1 MLFTQD
7 ALYLAGIQGIFVSK
21 KIKQTI
27 MLTQF
32 LISSTLQKT
41 PQQHPPFFP
50 PQPVQTEEERLLT
63 AATRGDQKAMAVLIK
78 RHQKMVLSIALD
90 VTGNRADAEEATQDT
105 FVKAFRFLSN
115 FRRESSFKTWLRRI
129 ARTTALNQ
137 LRVKGLPSVSLDAPE
152 SSPVYFLQ
160 ENSDN
165 ALQLLMRNERA
176 RLVKTAI
183 QRLSIEDATALRL
196 FYFHEKS
203 LEEISE
209 ATGWTINN
217 AKSRLS
223 RARQRLRAVLERGV
237 AV

>member
-1 MLFTQD
+1 M
-7 ALYLAGIQGIFVSK
+7 QGIFVSK

-41 PQQHPPFFP
+41 PQQRPPFLLL
-50 PQPVQTEEERLLT
+50 QPVQPVQSEEERLLT
-63 AATRGDQKAMAVLIK
+63 AVTAGDQQAMAVLIK
-78 RHQKMVLSIALD
+78 RHQKMVLSIAMD
-90 VTGNRADAEEATQDT
+90 VTGNRADAEEAAQDT
-105 FVKAFRFLSN
+105 FVKAFRFLPN

-160 ENSDN
+160 EKGDD
-165 ALQLLMRNERA
+165 ALQLLLRDERA

-183 QRLSIEDATALRL
+183 QRLSKEDATALRL

-209 ATGWTINN
+209 ATGWTVNN

-223 RARQRLRAVLERGV
+223 RARQRLRAVLERGNGL
-237 AV
+237 